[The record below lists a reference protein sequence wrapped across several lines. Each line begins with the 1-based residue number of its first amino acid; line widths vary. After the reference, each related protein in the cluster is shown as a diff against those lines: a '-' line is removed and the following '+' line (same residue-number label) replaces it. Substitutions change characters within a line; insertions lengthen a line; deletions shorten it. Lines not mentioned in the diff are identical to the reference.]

1 MVKCFF
7 LTGIA
12 RWQSHMG
19 IMGWSWDVYDRTAV
33 ASSRDSKLQFTN
45 TVGNWWNW
53 SWYYEHH
60 RRLASHLFLCLYAVI
75 VSLQR
80 ISELC
85 GTSIY
90 PVATSL
96 PIHRSIHPSII
107 PSIHP
112 SIHPCIHASIYPSIH
127 LSIQSIHLSIH
138 LSCLSTIHLQI
149 YIYSIQ
155 LTLRI
160 KNNDIFK
167 WVFLGDDF
175 SLGDGYSMWMMH
187 CLPLRILKIM
197 HIEYNNTTRCYK
209 WITNQ
214 IIMLHR
220 NVHI

>member
-1 MVKCFF
+1 MK
-7 LTGIA
+7 LIMILWTSSSLGI
-12 RWQSHMG
+12 
-19 IMGWSWDVYDRTAV
+19 
-33 ASSRDSKLQFTN
+33 SS
-45 TVGNWWNW
+45 
-53 SWYYEHH
+53 
-60 RRLASHLFLCLYAVI
+60 LF
-75 VSLQR
+75 VSLCRYR
-80 ISELC
+80 ITTENQWALWNFHFLLLHLYL
-85 GTSIY
+85 SID
-90 PVATSL
+90 
-96 PIHRSIHPSII
+96 PSM
-107 PSIHP
+107 
-112 SIHPCIHASIYPSIH
+112 HPCIHLSIYP
-127 LSIQSIHLSIH
+127 SIQSIHLSIH
-138 LSCLSTIHLQI
+138 LSSLSTIHMQIFTWCIYIRTII

-160 KNNDIFK
+160 KNNDIFE